1 MLDVR
6 SKRLCQCD
14 AVPALSWWWCRREF
28 RGRGDCLLLSDETV
42 GLWCVGEQCGV
53 NKEVFDKAQVFT
65 LEQAIESAARI
76 GYPVMLKAS
85 EGGGGKGIRMNA
97 NEEELRSNFVQ
108 VCCMSGVLTKAR
120 LSPVCVAGASI
131 ALSQSRIF
139 ITPSPWID
147 HHQSREHCRLS

>member
-1 MLDVR
+1 M
-6 SKRLCQCD
+6 
-14 AVPALSWWWCRREF
+14 PAPAWWWWCRRSF
-28 RGRGDCLLLSDETV
+28 RGRGECLLLSDEAM

-108 VCCMSGVLTKAR
+108 VCGMSGVLTKAR
-120 LSPVCVAGASI
+120 LSPVCVAGSSI
-131 ALSQSRIF
+131 ALSQSHVSPHRHGST
-139 ITPSPWID
+139 ITWAACIAAC
-147 HHQSREHCRLS
+147 REMPAAHS